1 MSSRSIESKVSELD
15 ERLESI
21 QKQVKELKADK
32 DEEIKEIFF
41 QEIRFDPKLYKDG
54 ESKVNLLLKME
65 NVHIFKQF
73 QNDAGLVIELGRWKK
88 RVMKNYRNHQQI
100 VYDVLTITYES
111 NRSGIKTT
119 SLLTKANL
127 SHSRL
132 EKFVKKLTGAGLVNK
147 IEVEGKKT
155 FIITENGRTLLEEY
169 NKFTRFAE
177 GFGLEL

>member
-73 QNDAGLVIELGRWKK
+73 QTDGGIVIDLGRW
-88 RVMKNYRNHQQI
+88 
-100 VYDVLTITYES
+100 
-111 NRSGIKTT
+111 
-119 SLLTKANL
+119 
-127 SHSRL
+127 
-132 EKFVKKLTGAGLVNK
+132 
-147 IEVEGKKT
+147 GKKSN
-155 FIITENGRTLLEEY
+155 EKLS
-169 NKFTRFAE
+169 
-177 GFGLEL
+177 

>member
-73 QNDAGLVIELGRWKK
+73 QNDAGLVIELGRWEKK
-88 RVMKNYRNHQQI
+88 
-100 VYDVLTITYES
+100 S
-111 NRSGIKTT
+111 NEK
-119 SLLTKANL
+119 L
-127 SHSRL
+127 S
-132 EKFVKKLTGAGLVNK
+132 
-147 IEVEGKKT
+147 
-155 FIITENGRTLLEEY
+155 
-169 NKFTRFAE
+169 
-177 GFGLEL
+177 

>member
-54 ESKVNLLLKME
+54 ESKVNLLLKMG

-73 QNDAGLVIELGRWKK
+73 QTESGLVLMLGKWGPKQ
-88 RVMKNYRNHQQI
+88 H
-100 VYDVLTITYES
+100 
-111 NRSGIKTT
+111 
-119 SLLTKANL
+119 
-127 SHSRL
+127 
-132 EKFVKKLTGAGLVNK
+132 
-147 IEVEGKKT
+147 
-155 FIITENGRTLLEEY
+155 
-169 NKFTRFAE
+169 
-177 GFGLEL
+177 